1 MIREIFTVLIIDM
14 KLKKFR
20 VNVTFFTISVKKIE
34 IFFYVWY
41 AKINSIERQT
51 VYTGMQIPT
60 LIDNIEGNTLQ
71 KVLKSLLVKSVS
83 LDIATGT
90 FEIGAFLSLGKTWQ
104 HLDGIRLLMGDE
116 TTKRT
121 KGHLI
126 KALQEATDANI
137 ESVKERDDT
146 LHGLAAVRDAIRR
159 GKIVVRVYDKAKFHA
174 KLNLMRAQNSSP
186 VDFATVGSSNFTTPG
201 LTQNIELNSFITDAM
216 HIEGLS
222 EWYDAR
228 WEEASEVKAELLR
241 TIQRHLKEYPPFTVY
256 AKSLHAY
263 FRGREKPADEW
274 EENESVI
281 YRMLSQYQ
289 KDGYHAALQIAD
301 TWNGALICDGVGSG
315 KTYIGLMLLE
325 RYLREDKRVLL
336 ITPKS
341 VAESVWNNQVNRQF
355 RSKYGRLLREHY
367 DIKLHTDL
375 GRQGG
380 ISEDDLEYFREHTD
394 VIIIDE
400 AHHFRNPSSN
410 RGRLLMEL
418 AQNKKLYLLTATPIN
433 NSLDDIY
440 HLINY
445 FGQNQRTH
453 FAKIGVHDFRRHFR
467 NIEKQLENEAIEI
480 AEQVEEDD
488 FLRQDP
494 LLKQVLIQRSRK
506 YIKDSEQKS
515 GTDILFPQRVIEPT
529 VDYSL
534 RKVYG
539 TLYDELRAAFDK
551 NYPFLNLAIYNTVRY
566 HNNPE
571 RQIENR
577 QKQIIGLIRTL
588 VLKRL
593 ESSWRAF
600 EVTVE
605 NLLLKM
611 ANWLKEY
618 APERFKEWEGT
629 NRRWWRVV
637 QEHIQERLQEDDIQ
651 QEQSQ
656 EIVLL
661 REKSQ
666 EDEILSEVLQKQI
679 TSNPFEEENDL
690 ASLETEDVFIPEEHD
705 LDRLFGDVVDDMNF
719 LTLLLSKIY
728 RSFYADELGGEPD
741 TEKDDKLQKFLEL
754 LRSDPYEK
762 RLIFT
767 EFCDTARYL
776 YAQLRQAG
784 FTDIEQID
792 SGRKMNREE
801 IIERFSPCYNGKS
814 PESVVPVQTLITTDI
829 LAEGLN
835 LQDASIIINYD
846 LHWNPV
852 RLMQRIGRL
861 DRRLDSEIEKQ
872 LNRINPT
879 VHVWNFLPPAEL
891 DDILK
896 LRKRV
901 DGKILRISRTLGIEG
916 KFVSPD
922 DDGETLRLFNERYE
936 GTESIEELMNL
947 ERQRISEAHPKLWGQ
962 LPDLP
967 MRLFSGKGID
977 EDPPP
982 FLNRDGEPIL
992 LNRIGSVGLF
1002 CCYEMPNGE
1011 IKWYF
1016 YDADIDEVI
1025 DDIEAV
1031 WPEVRCD
1038 KETSRWT
1045 EEGPGALVDARKQIE
1060 RYISKYL
1067 MHIQAPM
1074 GAKPKLI
1081 AWMEI
1086 S

>member
-1 MIREIFTVLIIDM
+1 
-14 KLKKFR
+14 
-20 VNVTFFTISVKKIE
+20 
-34 IFFYVWY
+34 
-41 AKINSIERQT
+41 
-51 VYTGMQIPT
+51 MQIPT

-71 KVLKSLLVKSVS
+71 KVLENLLVKSVS

-90 FEIGAFLSLGKTWQ
+90 FEIGAFLSLGETWR

-121 KGHLI
+121 KEHLL
-126 KALQEATDANI
+126 KALQETTDTNI
-137 ESVKERDDT
+137 ESEKERDDT
-146 LHGLAAVRDAIRR
+146 LHGLAAVRTAIRE
-159 GKIVVRVYDKAKFHA
+159 GKIAVRVYDKAKFHA

-186 VDFATVGSSNFTTPG
+186 VDFATVGSSNFTRPG
-201 LTQNIELNSFITDAM
+201 LTQNVELNSFITDAI
-216 HIEGLS
+216 HIEKLTD
-222 EWYDAR
+222 WYNAR

-241 TIQRHLKEYPPFTVY
+241 TIERHLREYPPFTVY
-256 AKSLHAY
+256 AKALHAY

-274 EENESVI
+274 EEKESVI
-281 YRMLSQYQ
+281 YQTLSQYQ

-325 RYLREDKRVLL
+325 RYLRENKRVLL

-341 VAESVWNNQVNRQF
+341 VAESVWNSQVNRQL

-375 GRQGG
+375 GRRDG
-380 ISEDDLEYFREHTD
+380 ISNDDLEYFRAHKD

-400 AHHFRNPSSN
+400 AHHFRNPNSN

-445 FGQNQRTH
+445 FAQSNRKH
-453 FAKIGVHDFRRHFR
+453 FASIGMHDFRKHFR
-467 NIEKQLENEAIEI
+467 DIEKQLENEDTEI
-480 AEQVEEDD
+480 VEQVEADD
-488 FLRQDP
+488 FLRHDP
-494 LLKQVLIQRSRK
+494 LLKQVLIQRSRR
-506 YIKDSEQKS
+506 YIKDAEMES
-515 GTDILFPQRVIEPT
+515 GTHILFPERVIEPT

-534 RKVYG
+534 RRVYR
-539 TLYDELRAAFDK
+539 TLYDELQAAFDRHA
-551 NYPFLNLAIYNTVRY
+551 PFLNLAIYNTVKY
-566 HNNPE
+566 HKNPE
-571 RQIENR
+571 KQIEQR
-577 QKQIIGLIRTL
+577 EKQVIGLIRTL

-600 EVTVE
+600 EATIE

-611 ANWLKEY
+611 AEWLKQH
-618 APERFKEWEGT
+618 APERFKMWEGT

-637 QEHIQERLQEDDIQ
+637 QEHILERLQEHGIVSHSTAGNL
-651 QEQSQ
+651 QES
-656 EIVLL
+656 IAA
-661 REKSQ
+661 
-666 EDEILSEVLQKQI
+666 
-679 TSNPFEEENDL
+679 NPAEEEDDL
-690 ASLETEDVFIPEEHD
+690 ASIETQNDFIPDGHD
-705 LDRLFGDVVDDMNF
+705 VDRLFDDVVDDMNF
-719 LTLLLSKIY
+719 LTGLLSRIY
-728 RSFYADELGGEPD
+728 RLFYADELANEPD
-741 TEKDDKLQKFLEL
+741 TQQDDKLQQL
-754 LRSDPYEK
+754 LNLLKEHPNEK
-762 RLIFT
+762 LLIFT

-776 YAQLRQAG
+776 YTQLQQAG
-784 FTDIEQID
+784 FTNIEQID
-792 SGRKMNREE
+792 SRRKVNREE
-801 IIERFSPCYNGKS
+801 IIERFSPCYNGRS
-814 PESVVPVQTLITTDI
+814 PDSVVPVQTLITTDV

-835 LQDASIIINYD
+835 LQDAAIIVNYD

-861 DRRLDSEIEKQ
+861 DRRLDPAIEAH
-872 LNRINPT
+872 LNRTHPT

-916 KFVSPD
+916 KFVSPED
-922 DDGETLRLFNERYE
+922 DNETLRLFNERYD
-936 GTESIEELMNL
+936 GTESVEELMNL
-947 ERQRISEAHPKLWGQ
+947 ERQRISESHPELWRQ

-977 EDPPP
+977 AEPPP
-982 FLNRDGEPIL
+982 FLNRDGESIPL
-992 LNRIGSVGLF
+992 DRVGDTGVF

-1016 YDADIDEVI
+1016 YNADADEVI
-1025 DDIEAV
+1025 DNVEEI
-1031 WPEVRCD
+1031 WPEIRCD
-1038 KETSRWT
+1038 ENTARWT
-1045 EEGPGALVDARKQIE
+1045 ESGPRGLIEARKKIE
-1060 RYISKYL
+1060 RHINKYL
-1067 MHIQAPM
+1067 MRIQAPM

-1081 AWMEI
+1081 AWIEI

>member
-1 MIREIFTVLIIDM
+1 
-14 KLKKFR
+14 
-20 VNVTFFTISVKKIE
+20 
-34 IFFYVWY
+34 
-41 AKINSIERQT
+41 
-51 VYTGMQIPT
+51 MQIPT
-60 LIDNIEGNTLQ
+60 LIDNVGGNTLQ
-71 KVLKSLLVKSVS
+71 KVLETLLVKSIN

-116 TTKRT
+116 TTRRT
-121 KGHLI
+121 KEHLI
-126 KALQEATDANI
+126 AALQKATDDNI
-137 ESVKERDDT
+137 ESEKEKDDT
-146 LHGLAAVRDAIRR
+146 LHGLAAVRDAIRT
-159 GKIVVRVYDKAKFHA
+159 GKITVRVYDKAKFHA
-174 KLNLMRAQNSSP
+174 KLNLMHAQNSSP
-186 VDFATVGSSNFTTPG
+186 VDFATVGSSNFTRPG
-201 LTQNIELNSFITDAM
+201 LTQNVELNSFITDAT
-216 HIEGLS
+216 HIEKLG
-222 EWYDAR
+222 EWYNAR

-241 TIQRHLKEYPPFTVY
+241 VIERHLRKYPPFTVY
-256 AKSLHAY
+256 AKALHAY

-281 YRMLSQYQ
+281 YQTLSQYQ

-325 RYLREDKRVLL
+325 RYLRDNKRVLL

-341 VAESVWNNQVNRQF
+341 IAESVWNSQINRQL

-375 GRQGG
+375 GRRGG
-380 ISEDDLEYFREHTD
+380 ISDDDLEYFREHKD

-433 NSLDDIY
+433 NSLDDIH

-445 FGQNQRTH
+445 FGQNRRNH

-467 NIEKQLENEAIEI
+467 NIERELEGEETEEI
-480 AEQVEEDD
+480 AELVEEDD
-488 FLRQDP
+488 LLRRDP
-494 LLKQVLIQRSRK
+494 VLRHVLIQRSRK
-506 YIKDSEQKS
+506 YIKNAEMAS
-515 GTDILFPQRVIEPT
+515 GTDILFPKRVIEPT

-534 RKVYG
+534 RRVYR
-539 TLYDELRAAFDK
+539 TLYDELQNAFDRH
-551 NYPFLNLAIYNTVRY
+551 NPFLNLAIYNTIRY
-566 HNNPE
+566 HRNPE

-577 QKQIIGLIRTL
+577 QKQIVGLIRTL

-600 EVTVE
+600 EATVE

-611 ANWLKEY
+611 AEWLQRY
-618 APERFKEWEGT
+618 APERFGMWEGT
-629 NRRWWRVV
+629 NTRWWGVV
-637 QEHIQERLQEDDIQ
+637 QKHIRERLQEDGILAQ
-651 QEQSQ
+651 NTLET
-656 EIVLL
+656 LL
-661 REKSQ
+661 NS
-666 EDEILSEVLQKQI
+666 VA
-679 TSNPFEEENDL
+679 SNPSEEEDDL
-690 ASLETEDVFIPEEHD
+690 ASVETDDDFAPEDHD
-705 LDRLFGDVVDDMNF
+705 LDGLFGDVVDDMNF
-719 LTLLLSKIY
+719 LTGLLSRIY
-728 RSFYADELGGEPD
+728 RLFYADQLANEPA
-741 TEKDDKLQKFLEL
+741 TEQDDKLQQL
-754 LRSDPYEK
+754 LKLLKEHPNEK
-762 RLIFT
+762 LLIFT

-776 YAQLRQAG
+776 YTQLERAG
-784 FTDIEQID
+784 FEGVEQID
-792 SGRKMNREE
+792 SRRKVNREE
-801 IIERFSPCYNGKS
+801 VIERFSPHYNGRA
-814 PESVVPVQTLITTDI
+814 PQDITPVQTLITTDV

-861 DRRLDSEIEKQ
+861 DRRLDPEIEAQ
-872 LNRINPT
+872 LNRTDPT

-922 DDGETLRLFNERYE
+922 DPDETLRLFNERYE
-936 GTESIEELMNL
+936 GTENIEELMNL
-947 ERQRISEAHPKLWGQ
+947 ERQRISESHPKLWRQ

-977 EDPPP
+977 DEPPP
-982 FLNRDGEPIL
+982 LLNRDGEPIP
-992 LNRIGSVGLF
+992 LNRLNSVGLF

-1016 YDADIDEVI
+1016 YDAGEDQVLDSVEEI
-1025 DDIEAV
+1025 
-1031 WPEVRCD
+1031 WPEIRCD
-1038 KETSRWT
+1038 EDTMRWT
-1045 EEGPGALVDARKQIE
+1045 EDGPSGLTGVRKKIE
-1060 RYISKYL
+1060 RHIRKYL
-1067 MHIQAPM
+1067 MRIQAPM

>member
-1 MIREIFTVLIIDM
+1 M
-14 KLKKFR
+14 K
-20 VNVTFFTISVKKIE
+20 
-34 IFFYVWY
+34 
-41 AKINSIERQT
+41 
-51 VYTGMQIPT
+51 IPT
-60 LIDNIEGNTLQ
+60 LIDNVDGNTLL
-71 KVLKSLLVKSVS
+71 KVLESLLIKSVS

-90 FEIGAFLSLGKTWQ
+90 FEIGAFLSLGETWR

-116 TTKRT
+116 TTRRT
-121 KGHLI
+121 KDHLI
-126 KALQEATDANI
+126 RALQEVTDDNI

-146 LHGLAAVRDAIRR
+146 LHGLAAVQDAIRN
-159 GKIVVRVYDKAKFHA
+159 GQIAVRVYDKAKFHA
-174 KLNLMRAQNSSP
+174 KLNLMRSQNSSR
-186 VDFATVGSSNFTTPG
+186 VDFATLGSSNFTNPG
-201 LTQNIELNSFITDAM
+201 LTQNVELNAFITDAT
-216 HIEGLS
+216 HIEKLND
-222 EWYDAR
+222 WYDVR
-228 WEEASEVKAELLR
+228 WEEASEVKAELLH
-241 TIQRHLKEYPPFTVY
+241 TIERHLKEYPPFTVY
-256 AKSLHAY
+256 AKALHAY

-281 YRMLSQYQ
+281 YRTLSQYQ
-289 KDGYHAALQIAD
+289 KDGYHAALQIGD

-325 RYLREDKRVLL
+325 RYLRENKRVLL

-341 VAESVWNNQVNRQF
+341 IAESVWNSQVNRQF

-380 ISEDDLEYFREHTD
+380 ISDEDLEYFREHKD

-400 AHHFRNPSSN
+400 AHHFRNPNSN

-418 AQNKKLYLLTATPIN
+418 ARNKKLYLLTATPIN

-445 FGQNQRTH
+445 FAQSQRSH

-467 NIEKQLENEAIEI
+467 SIERQFENENTEI

-494 LLKQVLIQRSRK
+494 LLKQVLIQRSRR
-506 YIKDSEQKS
+506 YIKDAEMAS
-515 GTDILFPQRVIEPT
+515 GTHILFPERVIEPT

-534 RKVYG
+534 RRVYR
-539 TLYDELRAAFDK
+539 TLYDELQAAFDRHD
-551 NYPFLNLAIYNTVRY
+551 PFLNLAIYNTVKY
-566 HNNPE
+566 HRNPE
-571 RQIENR
+571 KRIEQR
-577 QKQIIGLIRTL
+577 EKQVIGLIRTL

-600 EVTVE
+600 EATVE

-611 ANWLKEY
+611 ADWLKKH
-618 APERFKEWEGT
+618 APERFEMWEGT
-629 NRRWWRVV
+629 NRRWWGVV
-637 QEHIQERLQEDDIQ
+637 QEHILKRLQEDGIP
-651 QEQSQ
+651 SQ
-656 EIVLL
+656 HTPEN
-661 REKSQ
+661 
-666 EDEILSEVLQKQI
+666 LQRAMV
-679 TSNPFEEENDL
+679 SNPSEEEDDL
-690 ASLETEDVFIPEEHD
+690 ASVEIDDDFIPEDHD
-705 LDRLFGDVVDDMNF
+705 VDRLFDDVVDDMNF
-719 LTLLLSKIY
+719 LTALLSRIY
-728 RSFYADELGGEPD
+728 RLFYADQLASEPA
-741 TEKDDKLQKFLEL
+741 TEQDDKLQQL
-754 LRSDPYEK
+754 LKLLKEHANEK
-762 RLIFT
+762 VLIFT

-776 YAQLRQAG
+776 YTQLQHAG
-784 FTDIEQID
+784 FRNIEQID
-792 SGRKMNREE
+792 SRRKVNREE

-814 PESVVPVQTLITTDI
+814 LQSVVPVQTLITTDV

-861 DRRLDSEIEKQ
+861 DRRLDPTIEEQ
-872 LNRINPT
+872 LNRTEPT

-922 DDGETLRLFNERYE
+922 DDNETLLLFNERYE
-936 GTESIEELMNL
+936 GRESIEELMNL
-947 ERQRISEAHPKLWGQ
+947 ERQRISESNPKLWRQ
-962 LPDLP
+962 LPNLP
-967 MRLFSGKGID
+967 MRLFSGKAVDD
-977 EDPPP
+977 EPPP

-992 LNRIGSVGLF
+992 LDRIGDTGVF

-1016 YDADIDEVI
+1016 YNADEDEVLDNVEEI
-1025 DDIEAV
+1025 
-1031 WPEVRCD
+1031 WPEIRCD
-1038 KETSRWT
+1038 ENTERWT
-1045 EEGPGALVDARKQIE
+1045 ENGPGGLVNARKQIE
-1060 RYISKYL
+1060 RHIRAYL
-1067 MHIQAPM
+1067 MRIQAPM
-1074 GAKPKLI
+1074 GVKPKLI
-1081 AWMEI
+1081 AWMEV

>member
-1 MIREIFTVLIIDM
+1 
-14 KLKKFR
+14 
-20 VNVTFFTISVKKIE
+20 
-34 IFFYVWY
+34 
-41 AKINSIERQT
+41 
-51 VYTGMQIPT
+51 MQIPK
-60 LIDNIEGNTLQ
+60 LIDNIGGNTLQ
-71 KVLKSLLVKSVS
+71 KVLESLLIKSVS

-121 KGHLI
+121 KDHLI
-126 KALQEATDANI
+126 RTLQEATDTNI
-137 ESVKERDDT
+137 ESEKEQDDT

-174 KLNLMRAQNSSP
+174 KLNLMHAQNSSP
-186 VDFATVGSSNFTTPG
+186 VDFATVGSSNFTRPG
-201 LTQNIELNSFITDAM
+201 LTQNIELNSFITDAT
-216 HIEGLS
+216 HIEKLNT
-222 EWYDAR
+222 WYDAR
-228 WEEASEVKAELLR
+228 WEEASEVKEELLR
-241 TIQRHLKEYPPFTVY
+241 TIERHLREYLPFTVY

-281 YRMLSQYQ
+281 YRTLSQYQ

-301 TWNGALICDGVGSG
+301 KWNGALICDGVGSG

-325 RYLREDKRVLL
+325 RYLRDNKRVLL

-341 VAESVWNNQVNRQF
+341 IAESVWNSQVNRQL
-355 RSKYGRLLREHY
+355 RGKYGRLLREHY

-375 GRQGG
+375 GRRGG
-380 ISEDDLEYFREHTD
+380 ISDDDLEYFLKHKD

-418 AQNKKLYLLTATPIN
+418 ARNKKLYLLTATPIN

-467 NIEKQLENEAIEI
+467 SIERQLEDETTEI
-480 AEQVEEDD
+480 TDQVEEDD
-488 FLRQDP
+488 FLRRDP

-506 YIKDSEQKS
+506 YIKDAEQKS
-515 GTDILFPQRVIEPT
+515 GTDILFPERIIKPT
-529 VDYSL
+529 VNYSL
-534 RKVYG
+534 KKVYG
-539 TLYDELRAAFDK
+539 TLYDELWAAFNRD
-551 NYPFLNLAIYNTVRY
+551 YPFINLAIYNTVRY

-577 QKQIIGLIRTL
+577 QKQIVGLIRTL

-600 EVTVE
+600 EATVE

-611 ANWLKEY
+611 VDWLKTY
-618 APERFKEWEGT
+618 APERFGMWEGT

-637 QEHIQERLQEDDIQ
+637 QEHILERLQEDGIQ
-651 QEQSQ
+651 AQHTQGN
-656 EIVLL
+656 
-661 REKSQ
+661 
-666 EDEILSEVLQKQI
+666 LQRSI
-679 TSNPFEEENDL
+679 AANPSEEEDDL
-690 ASLETEDVFIPEEHD
+690 ASIETENDFVPDDHDVD
-705 LDRLFGDVVDDMNF
+705 KLFDDVVDDMNLLTGF
-719 LTLLLSKIY
+719 LSRIY
-728 RSFYADELGGEPD
+728 RLFYADQLANEPD
-741 TEKDDKLQKFLEL
+741 TAKDDKLQQL
-754 LRSDPYEK
+754 LKLLKEHPNEK
-762 RLIFT
+762 ILIFT

-776 YAQLRQAG
+776 YTQLQQAG
-784 FTDIEQID
+784 FRNIEQID
-792 SGRKMNREE
+792 SRRKVNREE
-801 IIERFSPCYNGKS
+801 IIERFSPCYNSRS
-814 PESVVPVQTLITTDI
+814 PESVEPVQTLITTDV

-835 LQDASIIINYD
+835 LQDASIIVNYD

-861 DRRLDSEIEKQ
+861 DRRLDSKIEAQ
-872 LNRINPT
+872 LNRTNPT

-922 DDGETLRLFNERYE
+922 DDDETLRLFNERYE
-936 GTESIEELMNL
+936 GTENTEELMNL
-947 ERQRISEAHPKLWGQ
+947 ERQRISESHPELWKQ
-962 LPDLP
+962 LPNLP
-967 MRLFSGKGID
+967 MRLFSGKDVGD
-977 EDPPP
+977 EPSP
-982 FLNRDGEPIL
+982 FRNRDGDPIPL
-992 LNRIGSVGLF
+992 DRVGNPGVF

-1016 YDADIDEVI
+1016 YDADIEDVI
-1025 DDIEAV
+1025 DNIEAI

-1038 KETSRWT
+1038 IETSRWT
-1045 EEGPGALVDARKQIE
+1045 EDGPGALVEARKQIE
-1060 RYISKYL
+1060 YHIRGYFRD
-1067 MHIQAPM
+1067 IQAPM

>member
-1 MIREIFTVLIIDM
+1 
-14 KLKKFR
+14 
-20 VNVTFFTISVKKIE
+20 
-34 IFFYVWY
+34 
-41 AKINSIERQT
+41 
-51 VYTGMQIPT
+51 MQIPT

-71 KVLKSLLVKSVS
+71 KVLETLLVKSVS

-121 KGHLI
+121 KDLLI

-146 LHGLAAVRDAIRR
+146 LQGLAAVRDAIRR
-159 GKIVVRVYDKAKFHA
+159 GKIAVRVYDKAKFHA
-174 KLNLMRAQNSSP
+174 KLNVMRAQNSSP

-201 LTQNIELNSFITDAM
+201 LNQNVELNSFITDAT
-216 HIEGLS
+216 HIEKLND
-222 EWYDAR
+222 WYDER
-228 WEEASEVKAELLR
+228 WEEASEVREELLR

-263 FRGREKPADEW
+263 FSGREKPADDW

-281 YRMLSQYQ
+281 YRTLSQYQ

-325 RYLREDKRVLL
+325 RYLRDNKRVLL

-341 VAESVWNNQVNRQF
+341 VAESVW
-355 RSKYGRLLREHY
+355 RSQIDSRLQSEYDLLLQEHCK
-367 DIKLHTDL
+367 IKLHTDF
-375 GRQGG
+375 GRQDG
-380 ISEDDLEYFREHTD
+380 INETQLRYFREYTD

-400 AHHFRNPSSN
+400 AHHFRNPNSN

-418 AQNKKLYLLTATPIN
+418 ARNKKLYLLTATPIN
-433 NSLDDIY
+433 NSVNDIS

-445 FGQNQRTH
+445 FAQGNSGH
-453 FAKIGVHDFRRHFR
+453 FASIGMHDFRKHFR
-467 NIEKQLENEAIEI
+467 DIDKQLEEENVEV

-488 FLRQDP
+488 LLRQDP
-494 LLKQVLIQRSRK
+494 VLKQVLIQRSRR
-506 YIKDSEQKS
+506 YIKDAEMES
-515 GTDILFPQRVIEPT
+515 GTDILFPERVIEPT

-534 RKVYG
+534 RRVYR
-539 TLYDELRAAFDK
+539 TLYDELQAAFDRH
-551 NYPFLNLAIYNTVRY
+551 NPFLNLAIYNTVKY
-566 HNNPE
+566 HKKPE
-571 RQIENR
+571 RRIEQR
-577 QKQIIGLIRTL
+577 EKQVIGLIRTL

-600 EVTVE
+600 EATIE

-611 ANWLKEY
+611 ADWLKKH
-618 APERFKEWEGT
+618 APERFEMWEGT

-637 QEHIQERLQEDDIQ
+637 QEHILERLQEDGIS
-651 QEQSQ
+651 SQ
-656 EIVLL
+656 TT
-661 REKSQ
+661 
-666 EDEILSEVLQKQI
+666 SENLQRFVA
-679 TSNPFEEENDL
+679 SNPAEEEDDL
-690 ASLETEDVFIPEEHD
+690 ASIETEGDFIPDDHD
-705 LDRLFGDVVDDMNF
+705 VDRLFDDVVDDMNF
-719 LTLLLSKIY
+719 LTGLLSRIY
-728 RSFYADELGGEPD
+728 RLFYADQLANEPD
-741 TEKDDKLQKFLEL
+741 TQQDDKLQQL
-754 LRSDPYEK
+754 LNLLKKHPNEK
-762 RLIFT
+762 LLIFT

-776 YAQLRQAG
+776 HTQLQQAG
-784 FTDIEQID
+784 FRHIEQID
-792 SGRKMNREE
+792 SRKKVNREE
-801 IIERFSPCYNGKS
+801 IIERFSPCYNQKDLYEIDT
-814 PESVVPVQTLITTDI
+814 PIQTLITTDV

-835 LQDASIIINYD
+835 LQDASIIVNYD

-861 DRRLDSEIEKQ
+861 DRRLDPEIEKQ
-872 LNRINPT
+872 LNRTNPT
-879 VHVWNFLPPAEL
+879 VHVWNFLPPTEL
-891 DDILK
+891 DDILR
-896 LRKRV
+896 LRRRV

-916 KFVSPD
+916 QFVSPD
-922 DDGETLRLFNERYE
+922 DDNETLRLFNERYD
-936 GTESIEELMNL
+936 GTENVEELMNL
-947 ERQRISEAHPKLWGQ
+947 ERQRISESYPELWRQ

-967 MRLFSGKGID
+967 MRLFSGKDVGH
-977 EDPPP
+977 EPPP

-992 LNRIGSVGLF
+992 LDRVGNPGVF

-1025 DDIEAV
+1025 DDIEAI

-1045 EEGPGALVDARKQIE
+1045 EDGPGALVDARKQIE
-1060 RYISKYL
+1060 RYIHKYL
-1067 MHIQAPM
+1067 MRIQAPI

-1081 AWMEI
+1081 AWMEA

>member
-1 MIREIFTVLIIDM
+1 M
-14 KLKKFR
+14 K
-20 VNVTFFTISVKKIE
+20 
-34 IFFYVWY
+34 
-41 AKINSIERQT
+41 
-51 VYTGMQIPT
+51 IPT
-60 LIDNIEGNTLQ
+60 LIDNVDGNTL
-71 KVLKSLLVKSVS
+71 LKTLESLLVESIS

-90 FEIGAFLSLGKTWQ
+90 FEIGAFLSLGETWQ

-116 TTKRT
+116 TTRRT
-121 KGHLI
+121 KEHLI
-126 KALQEATDANI
+126 AALQEVTDNNI
-137 ESVKERDDT
+137 ESVKEQDDT
-146 LHGLAAVRDAIRR
+146 LQGLAAVRNAIRN
-159 GKIVVRVYDKAKFHA
+159 GQIAVRVYDKAKFHA
-174 KLNLMRAQNSSP
+174 KLNLMHAQNSSL
-186 VDFATVGSSNFTTPG
+186 VDFATVGSSNFTRPG
-201 LTQNIELNSFITDAM
+201 LTQNVELNSFITDPT
-216 HIEGLS
+216 HIEKLND
-222 EWYDAR
+222 WYDAR
-228 WEEASEVKAELLR
+228 WKEASEVKAELLR
-241 TIQRHLKEYPPFTVY
+241 TIERHLREYPPFTVY
-256 AKSLHAY
+256 AKALHDY

-325 RYLREDKRVLL
+325 RYLRENKRVLL

-341 VAESVWNNQVNRQF
+341 VAESVWNSQVSRQF
-355 RSKYGRLLREHY
+355 QSKYGRLLREHY

-380 ISEDDLEYFREHTD
+380 ISEDDLVYFRDYKD

-400 AHHFRNPSSN
+400 AHHFRNPGSN

-418 AQNKKLYLLTATPIN
+418 ARNKKLYLLTATPIN

-445 FGQNQRTH
+445 FGQNRRTH
-453 FAKIGVHDFRRHFR
+453 FAKIGVHDFRGHFR
-467 NIEKQLENEAIEI
+467 NLEKQLESEDTEI

-506 YIKDSEQKS
+506 YIKDAEQAS
-515 GTDILFPQRVIEPT
+515 GTHILFPERVIEPT
-529 VDYSL
+529 VNYSL

-539 TLYDELRAAFDK
+539 TLYDELRTAFDR

-577 QKQIIGLIRTL
+577 QKQLIGLIRTL

-600 EVTVE
+600 EATVE

-611 ANWLKEY
+611 ANWLKRY
-618 APERFKEWEGT
+618 APERFNMWEGT

-637 QEHIQERLQEDDIQ
+637 QEHIRERLQDDDPLEEDDNLDSI
-651 QEQSQ
+651 EV
-656 EIVLL
+656 EGGA
-661 REKSQ
+661 
-666 EDEILSEVLQKQI
+666 EDDFVPS
-679 TSNPFEEENDL
+679 D
-690 ASLETEDVFIPEEHD
+690 HD
-705 LDRLFGDVVDDMNF
+705 LDRLFDDVVDDMNF
-719 LTLLLSKIY
+719 LTGLLSRIY
-728 RSFYADELGGEPD
+728 RSFYADELANEPD
-741 TEKDDKLQKFLEL
+741 TEKDDKLQQL
-754 LRSDPYEK
+754 LQLLKKHPNEK
-762 RLIFT
+762 LLIFT

-776 YAQLRQAG
+776 YTQLRHAG
-784 FTDIEQID
+784 FRDIEQID
-792 SGRKMNREE
+792 SGRKINREE
-801 IIERFSPCYNGKS
+801 VIERFAPCYNGRS
-814 PESVVPVQTLITTDI
+814 PQSIVPVQTLITTDV

-861 DRRLDSEIEKQ
+861 DRRLDPEIEAQ
-872 LNRINPT
+872 LGRVDPT
-879 VHVWNFLPPAEL
+879 VHVWNFLPPSEL

-922 DDGETLRLFNERYE
+922 DDNETLRLFNERYE
-936 GTESIEELMNL
+936 GTESVEELMNL
-947 ERQRISEAHPKLWGQ
+947 ERQRISESYPKLWRQ
-962 LPDLP
+962 LPNLP
-967 MRLFSGKGID
+967 MRLFSGKDVND
-977 EDPPP
+977 EPPP
-982 FLNRDGEPIL
+982 FLNRDGEPIPL
-992 LNRIGSVGLF
+992 DRIGDTGVF

-1016 YDADIDEVI
+1016 YDIDNEGVLDNVEGI
-1025 DDIEAV
+1025 
-1031 WPEVRCD
+1031 WPEIRCA
-1038 KETSRWT
+1038 KNTARWT
-1045 EEGPGALVDARKQIE
+1045 ESGPGGLVEARKHIE
-1060 RYISKYL
+1060 RYIRAYL
-1067 MHIQAPM
+1067 MRIQAPM
-1074 GAKPKLI
+1074 GEKPKLI

>member
-1 MIREIFTVLIIDM
+1 
-14 KLKKFR
+14 
-20 VNVTFFTISVKKIE
+20 
-34 IFFYVWY
+34 
-41 AKINSIERQT
+41 
-51 VYTGMQIPT
+51 MQIPT

-71 KVLKSLLVKSVS
+71 KVLESLLVKSIN

-116 TTKRT
+116 TTRRT
-121 KGHLI
+121 KDHLI
-126 KALQEATDANI
+126 KALQETTDTNI
-137 ESVKERDDT
+137 ESEKEKDDT

-159 GKIVVRVYDKAKFHA
+159 GQIMVRVYDQAKFHA
-174 KLNLMRAQNSSP
+174 KLNLMHAQNSSP
-186 VDFATVGSSNFTTPG
+186 VDFATVGSSNFTHPG
-201 LTQNIELNSFITDAM
+201 LTQNVELNSFITDAT
-216 HIEGLS
+216 HIEKLS
-222 EWYDAR
+222 DWYNER
-228 WEEASEVKAELLR
+228 WEEGSEVKEELLR
-241 TIQRHLKEYPPFTVY
+241 TIERHLKEYPPFTVY
-256 AKSLHAY
+256 AKALHTY

-274 EENESVI
+274 EEKESVI
-281 YRMLSQYQ
+281 YQILSQYQ

-325 RYLREDKRVLL
+325 RYLRDNKRVLL

-341 VAESVWNNQVNRQF
+341 VAESVWNSQVTRQL

-375 GRQGG
+375 GRRGG
-380 ISEDDLEYFREHTD
+380 ITDDDLEYFREHKD

-400 AHHFRNPSSN
+400 AHHFRNPNSN

-445 FGQNQRTH
+445 FGQDQRSH
-453 FAKIGVHDFRRHFR
+453 FAKIGVYDFRRHFR
-467 NIEKQLENEAIEI
+467 NIEKQFENENTEV

-506 YIKDSEQKS
+506 YIKDAEMAS
-515 GTDILFPQRVIEPT
+515 GTRILFPERVVEPT
-529 VDYSL
+529 VEYSL
-534 RKVYG
+534 RRVYR
-539 TLYDELRAAFDK
+539 TLYDELQRAFDRH
-551 NYPFLNLAIYNTVRY
+551 NPFLNLAIYNTVKY
-566 HNNPE
+566 HKNPE
-571 RQIENR
+571 ERIQQR
-577 QKQIIGLIRTL
+577 QKQIVGLIRTL

-600 EVTVE
+600 EATVE

-611 ANWLKEY
+611 AEWLKKH
-618 APERFKEWEGT
+618 APERFGMWEGT

-637 QEHIQERLQEDDIQ
+637 QEHILDRLQEDG
-651 QEQSQ
+651 
-656 EIVLL
+656 
-661 REKSQ
+661 
-666 EDEILSEVLQKQI
+666 ILSQSTPENLQQSVD
-679 TSNPFEEENDL
+679 SNFAEEEDDL
-690 ASLETEDVFIPEEHD
+690 ASVETEDVFVPEDHD
-705 LDRLFGDVVDDMNF
+705 VDRLFDDVVDDMNF
-719 LTLLLSKIY
+719 LTALLSRIY
-728 RSFYADELGGEPD
+728 RLFYADQLASEPA
-741 TEKDDKLQKFLEL
+741 TEQDDKLQQL
-754 LRSDPYEK
+754 LKLVKKYPNEK
-762 RLIFT
+762 LLIFT

-776 YAQLRQAG
+776 YTQLQQAG
-784 FTDIEQID
+784 FRNIEQID
-792 SGRKMNREE
+792 SRRKVNREE
-801 IIERFSPCYNGKS
+801 IIERFSPCYNGRS
-814 PESVVPVQTLITTDI
+814 PETVVPVQTLITTDV

-835 LQDASIIINYD
+835 LQDASIIVNYD

-861 DRRLDSEIEKQ
+861 DRRLDPAIEGQ
-872 LNRINPT
+872 LNRTNPT

-922 DDGETLRLFNERYE
+922 DDDETLRLFNERYE
-936 GTESIEELMNL
+936 GRESIEELMNL
-947 ERQRISEAHPKLWGQ
+947 ERQRISESNPELWRQ

-967 MRLFSGKGID
+967 MRLFSGKD
-977 EDPPP
+977 VTEEPPL
-982 FLNRDGEPIL
+982 FLNRDGESIPL
-992 LNRIGSVGLF
+992 DRIGNLGVF

-1016 YDADIDEVI
+1016 YDADVDEVVDNVEGI
-1025 DDIEAV
+1025 
-1031 WPEVRCD
+1031 WPEIRCD
-1038 KETSRWT
+1038 ENTTRWT
-1045 EEGPGALVDARKQIE
+1045 ESGPDGLVDMRKAIE
-1060 RYISKYL
+1060 RHIRKYL
-1067 MHIQAPM
+1067 MRIQAPM

>member
-1 MIREIFTVLIIDM
+1 
-14 KLKKFR
+14 
-20 VNVTFFTISVKKIE
+20 
-34 IFFYVWY
+34 
-41 AKINSIERQT
+41 
-51 VYTGMQIPT
+51 MQIPT
-60 LIDNIEGNTLQ
+60 LIDNVDGNTLL
-71 KVLKSLLVKSVS
+71 KVLESLLVKSLS

-116 TTKRT
+116 TTRRT
-121 KGHLI
+121 KEHLI
-126 KALQEATDANI
+126 EALQEVTDENI
-137 ESVKERDDT
+137 EAVKEKDDT

-159 GKIVVRVYDKAKFHA
+159 GQITVRIYDKAKFHA
-174 KLNLMRAQNSSP
+174 KLNLMHAQNSSP
-186 VDFATVGSSNFTTPG
+186 VDFATIGSSNFTNPG
-201 LTQNIELNSFITDAM
+201 LTQNVELNSFITDAT
-216 HIEGLS
+216 HIEKLG
-222 EWYDAR
+222 EWYDSR
-228 WEEASEVKAELLR
+228 WKEASEVKTELLR
-241 TIQRHLKEYPPFTVY
+241 VIERHLKLYPPFTVY
-256 AKSLHAY
+256 AKALHDY

-281 YRMLSQYQ
+281 YRTLSHYQ

-301 TWNGALICDGVGSG
+301 TWEGALICDGVGSG

-325 RYLREDKRVLL
+325 RYLRENKRVLL

-341 VAESVWNNQVNRQF
+341 IAESVWNSQVNRQL

-380 ISEDDLEYFREHTD
+380 ISDDDLEYFREHKD

-400 AHHFRNPSSN
+400 AHHFRNPGSN

-418 AQNKKLYLLTATPIN
+418 AENKKLYLLTATPIN

-445 FGQNQRTH
+445 FAQNN
-453 FAKIGVHDFRRHFR
+453 RRHFAEIGMR
-467 NIEKQLENEAIEI
+467 DFRKHFRDIEKRLENGNETVDIV
-480 AEQVEEDD
+480 EQIEEDD

-494 LLKQVLIQRSRK
+494 VLRQILIQRSRK
-506 YIKDSEQKS
+506 YIKDAEMAS
-515 GTDILFPQRVIEPT
+515 GTHILFPERIIEPT

-534 RKVYG
+534 RRVYR
-539 TLYDELRAAFDK
+539 TLYDELQNAFDRHD
-551 NYPFLNLAIYNTVRY
+551 PFLNLAIYNTVRY
-566 HNNPE
+566 HKKPE

-577 QKQIIGLIRTL
+577 EKQIVGLIRTL

-600 EVTVE
+600 EATIE

-611 ANWLKEY
+611 AEWLERY
-618 APERFKEWEGT
+618 APERFRMWEGT
-629 NRRWWRVV
+629 NTRWWGVV
-637 QEHIQERLQEDDIQ
+637 QKHIRERLQEDGILTQ
-651 QEQSQ
+651 NTLET
-656 EIVLL
+656 LL
-661 REKSQ
+661 NS
-666 EDEILSEVLQKQI
+666 VA
-679 TSNPFEEENDL
+679 SNPSEEEDDL
-690 ASLETEDVFIPEEHD
+690 ASVETDDDFIPEDHD
-705 LDRLFGDVVDDMNF
+705 LDRLFSDVVDDMNF
-719 LTLLLSKIY
+719 LTGLLSRIY
-728 RSFYADELGGEPD
+728 RLFYADELANEPD
-741 TEKDDKLQKFLEL
+741 TRQDDKLQQL
-754 LRSDPYEK
+754 LKLLQEHPDEK
-762 RLIFT
+762 LLIFT

-776 YAQLRQAG
+776 YTQLQHAG
-784 FTDIEQID
+784 FSDLEQID
-792 SGRKMNREE
+792 SRRKVNREE
-801 IIERFSPCYNGKS
+801 VIERFSPYYNGKI
-814 PESVVPVQTLITTDI
+814 PHEIDTPVQTLITTDV

-835 LQDASIIINYD
+835 LQDASIIVNYD

-861 DRRLDSEIEKQ
+861 DRRLDPEIEAQ
-872 LNRINPT
+872 LNRTNPT

-891 DDILK
+891 DDILR
-896 LRKRV
+896 LRRRV

-922 DDGETLRLFNERYE
+922 DPDETIRLFNERYE

-947 ERQRISEAHPKLWGQ
+947 ERQRISESHPKLWRQ

-977 EDPPP
+977 DEPPP
-982 FLNRDGEPIL
+982 FLNRDDESIP
-992 LNRIGSVGLF
+992 LNRVGSVGLF

-1016 YDADIDEVI
+1016 YDAEIDEVLDNVEEI
-1025 DDIEAV
+1025 
-1031 WPEVRCD
+1031 WPEVRCGED
-1038 KETSRWT
+1038 TMRWT
-1045 EEGPGALVDARKQIE
+1045 EEGPAGLTDARKRIE
-1060 RYISKYL
+1060 HHIRTYL
-1067 MHIQAPM
+1067 RDIQAPM
-1074 GAKPKLI
+1074 GTKPRLL

>member
-1 MIREIFTVLIIDM
+1 
-14 KLKKFR
+14 
-20 VNVTFFTISVKKIE
+20 
-34 IFFYVWY
+34 
-41 AKINSIERQT
+41 
-51 VYTGMQIPT
+51 MQIPT
-60 LIDNIEGNTLQ
+60 LIDNVEGNTLQ
-71 KVLKSLLVKSVS
+71 KVLESLLMKSVS

-90 FEIGAFLSLGKTWQ
+90 FEIGAFLSLGETWQ

-121 KGHLI
+121 KDHLI
-126 KALQEATDANI
+126 RALQEATDTNI
-137 ESVKERDDT
+137 ESEKEQDDT
-146 LHGLAAVRDAIRR
+146 LHGLAAVRDAIRA
-159 GKIVVRVYDKAKFHA
+159 GQITVRIYDKAKFHA
-174 KLNLMRAQNSSP
+174 KLNLMHAQNSSP
-186 VDFATVGSSNFTTPG
+186 VDFATVGSSNFTRPG
-201 LTQNIELNSFITDAM
+201 LTQNVELNSFITDAT
-216 HIEGLS
+216 HIEKLS
-222 EWYDAR
+222 DWYDAR
-228 WEEASEVKAELLR
+228 WEEASEVKEELLR
-241 TIQRHLKEYPPFTVY
+241 TIQRHLREYPPFTVY

-281 YRMLSQYQ
+281 YRTLSQYQ

-325 RYLREDKRVLL
+325 RYLRENKRVLL

-341 VAESVWNNQVNRQF
+341 IAESVWNSQVNRQL
-355 RSKYGRLLREHY
+355 RAKYGRLLREHY

-375 GRQGG
+375 GRSGG
-380 ISEDDLEYFREHTD
+380 ISDDDLEYFREHKD
-394 VIIIDE
+394 VILIDE
-400 AHHFRNPSSN
+400 AHHFRNPGSN

-418 AQNKKLYLLTATPIN
+418 ARNKKLYLLTATPIN

-445 FGQNQRTH
+445 FAQSNRRH
-453 FAKIGVHDFRRHFR
+453 FASIGMHDFRKYFR
-467 NIEKQLENEAIEI
+467 DMERQLEDETTEI
-480 AEQVEEDD
+480 ADQVEEDD

-506 YIKDSEQKS
+506 YIKDAEQKS
-515 GTDILFPQRVIEPT
+515 GTDILFPKRVIEPT

-534 RKVYG
+534 RRVYR
-539 TLYDELRAAFDK
+539 TLYDELQAAFDRH
-551 NYPFLNLAIYNTVRY
+551 NPFLNLAIYNTVKY
-566 HNNPE
+566 HKKPE
-571 RQIENR
+571 RRIEQR
-577 QKQIIGLIRTL
+577 EKQVIGLIRTL

-600 EVTVE
+600 EATIE

-611 ANWLKEY
+611 ADWLKKH
-618 APERFKEWEGT
+618 ASERFEMWEGT

-637 QEHIQERLQEDDIQ
+637 QEHILERLQEDGVS
-651 QEQSQ
+651 SQ
-656 EIVLL
+656 HASENLQRAIV
-661 REKSQ
+661 
-666 EDEILSEVLQKQI
+666 
-679 TSNPFEEENDL
+679 SNPSEEEDDL
-690 ASLETEDVFIPEEHD
+690 ASIEPEDVFVPEDHD
-705 LDRLFGDVVDDMNF
+705 VDRLFDDVVDDMNF
-719 LTLLLSKIY
+719 LTALLSRIY
-728 RSFYADELGGEPD
+728 RLFYADQLASEPA
-741 TEKDDKLQKFLEL
+741 TEQDDKLQQL
-754 LRSDPYEK
+754 LNLLKKHPNEK
-762 RLIFT
+762 LLIFT

-776 YAQLRQAG
+776 YTQLQQTG
-784 FTDIEQID
+784 FKDIEQID
-792 SGRKMNREE
+792 SRRKVNREE

-814 PESVVPVQTLITTDI
+814 PESVVPVQTLITTDV

-835 LQDASIIINYD
+835 LQDASIIVNYD

-861 DRRLDSEIEKQ
+861 DRRLDAEIEGQ
-872 LNRINPT
+872 LNRTNPT

-922 DDGETLRLFNERYE
+922 DDDETLRLFNERYE
-936 GTESIEELMNL
+936 GRESIEELMNL
-947 ERQRISEAHPKLWGQ
+947 ERQRISESNPELWRQ

-967 MRLFSGKGID
+967 MRLFSGKDVDD
-977 EDPPP
+977 EPRP
-982 FLNRDGEPIL
+982 FLNRDSEPIPL
-992 LNRIGSVGLF
+992 ERVGDTGVF
-1002 CCYEMPNGE
+1002 CCYEMPNDE

-1016 YDADIDEVI
+1016 YDADVDEVI
-1025 DDIEAV
+1025 DNVEDI
-1031 WPEVRCD
+1031 WPEIRCN
-1038 KETSRWT
+1038 ENTTRWT
-1045 EEGPGALVDARKQIE
+1045 ESGPGGLVEARKKIE
-1060 RYISKYL
+1060 RHIRKYL
-1067 MHIQAPM
+1067 MQIQAPM

>member
-1 MIREIFTVLIIDM
+1 
-14 KLKKFR
+14 
-20 VNVTFFTISVKKIE
+20 
-34 IFFYVWY
+34 
-41 AKINSIERQT
+41 
-51 VYTGMQIPT
+51 MQIPT

-71 KVLKSLLVKSVS
+71 KVLESLLVKSVS

-121 KGHLI
+121 KDQLI
-126 KALQEATDANI
+126 KALQDRTDANI
-137 ESVKERDDT
+137 ESVKEQDDT

-201 LTQNIELNSFITDAM
+201 LTQNVELNSFITDAT
-216 HIEGLS
+216 HIEKLS
-222 EWYDAR
+222 TWYDAR
-228 WEEASEVKAELLR
+228 WEEASEVKEELLR

-274 EENESVI
+274 EKNESVI
-281 YRMLSQYQ
+281 YRTLSQYQ

-325 RYLREDKRVLL
+325 RYLRDNKRVLL

-341 VAESVWNNQVNRQF
+341 IAESVWNSQVDRQL
-355 RSKYGRLLREHY
+355 RAKYGRLLREHY
-367 DIKLHTDL
+367 DIRLHTDL

-380 ISEDDLEYFREHTD
+380 ISDDDLEYFLKHKD

-400 AHHFRNPSSN
+400 AHHFRNPGSN

-418 AQNKKLYLLTATPIN
+418 ARNKKLYLLTATPIN

-445 FGQNQRTH
+445 FAQSNRRH
-453 FAKIGVHDFRRHFR
+453 FASIGRHDFRKYFR
-467 NIEKQLENEAIEI
+467 DMERELEDETTEI
-480 AEQVEEDD
+480 ADQVEEDD

-506 YIKDSEQKS
+506 YIQDAEMES
-515 GTDILFPQRVIEPT
+515 GTHILFPKRVINPT
-529 VDYSL
+529 VEYSL
-534 RKVYG
+534 RRVYR
-539 TLYDELRAAFDK
+539 TLYDELQAAFDRHD
-551 NYPFLNLAIYNTVRY
+551 PFLNLAIYNTVKY
-566 HNNPE
+566 HKKPE
-571 RQIENR
+571 RRIEQR
-577 QKQIIGLIRTL
+577 EKQVIGLIRTL

-600 EVTVE
+600 EATIE

-611 ANWLKEY
+611 ADWLKKH
-618 APERFKEWEGT
+618 APERFEMWEGT

-637 QEHIQERLQEDDIQ
+637 QEHILERLQEDG
-651 QEQSQ
+651 
-656 EIVLL
+656 
-661 REKSQ
+661 
-666 EDEILSEVLQKQI
+666 ILSQHAPENLQRAI
-679 TSNPFEEENDL
+679 ASSPAEEEDDP
-690 ASLETEDVFIPEEHD
+690 ASIETEDDFIPEDHHID
-705 LDRLFGDVVDDMNF
+705 KLFDDVVDDMNF
-719 LTLLLSKIY
+719 LTALLSRIY
-728 RSFYADELGGEPD
+728 RLFYADELANEPA
-741 TEKDDKLQKFLEL
+741 TEQDDKLQQL
-754 LRSDPYEK
+754 LKLLKKHPNEK
-762 RLIFT
+762 ILIFT

-776 YAQLRQAG
+776 YTQLQQAG
-784 FTDIEQID
+784 FRHIEQID
-792 SGRKMNREE
+792 SRRKVNREE
-801 IIERFSPCYNGKS
+801 IIARFSPYYNGKNLY
-814 PESVVPVQTLITTDI
+814 EIDTPVQTLITTDV

-835 LQDASIIINYD
+835 LQDASIIVNYD

-861 DRRLDSEIEKQ
+861 DRRLDPEIEKQ
-872 LNRINPT
+872 LNRTDPT
-879 VHVWNFLPPAEL
+879 VHVWNFLPPEEL

-922 DDGETLRLFNERYE
+922 DDDETLRLFNERYE
-936 GTESIEELMNL
+936 GTENVEELMNL
-947 ERQRISEAHPKLWGQ
+947 ERQRISELYPELWRQ

-967 MRLFSGKGID
+967 MRLFSGKDVGD
-977 EDPPP
+977 EPPP
-982 FLNRDGEPIL
+982 FLNRDGEPIPL
-992 LNRIGSVGLF
+992 DWVGNPGVF

-1045 EEGPGALVDARKQIE
+1045 EEGPGALVDARKNIE
-1060 RYISKYL
+1060 RHIRGYL
-1067 MHIQAPM
+1067 RDIQAPM

>member
-1 MIREIFTVLIIDM
+1 
-14 KLKKFR
+14 
-20 VNVTFFTISVKKIE
+20 
-34 IFFYVWY
+34 
-41 AKINSIERQT
+41 
-51 VYTGMQIPT
+51 MQIPT
-60 LIDNIEGNTLQ
+60 LIDNVNGNTLL
-71 KVLKSLLVKSVS
+71 KVLESLLVKSVK

-116 TTKRT
+116 TTRRT
-121 KGHLI
+121 KEHLI
-126 KALQEATDANI
+126 KALQDATDDNI
-137 ESVKERDDT
+137 ESVKEKDDT

-159 GKIVVRVYDKAKFHA
+159 GRIVVRVYDKAKFHA
-174 KLNLMRAQNSSP
+174 KLNLMHAQNSSP
-186 VDFATVGSSNFTTPG
+186 VDFATVGSSNFTNPG
-201 LTQNIELNSFITDAM
+201 LTQNVELNSFITDAT
-216 HIEGLS
+216 HIEKLG

-241 TIQRHLKEYPPFTVY
+241 TIERHLRQYPPFTVY
-256 AKSLHAY
+256 AKALHAY

-281 YRMLSQYQ
+281 YQTLSQYQ

-325 RYLREDKRVLL
+325 RYLRENKRVLL

-341 VAESVWNNQVNRQF
+341 IAESVWNSQVRRQL

-380 ISEDDLEYFREHTD
+380 ISDDDLQYFREHKD

-400 AHHFRNPSSN
+400 AHHFRNPGSN

-418 AQNKKLYLLTATPIN
+418 ARDKKLYLLTATPIN
-433 NSLDDIY
+433 NSLDDIH

-445 FGQNQRTH
+445 FGQNRRNH

-467 NIEKQLENEAIEI
+467 NIERELEGEETEEI
-480 AEQVEEDD
+480 AELVEEDD
-488 FLRQDP
+488 LLRRDP
-494 LLKQVLIQRSRK
+494 ILRHVLIQRSRK
-506 YIKDSEQKS
+506 YIKDAEMAS
-515 GTDILFPQRVIEPT
+515 GTHILFPKRVIEPT

-534 RKVYG
+534 RRVYR
-539 TLYDELRAAFDK
+539 TLYDELQNAFDRH
-551 NYPFLNLAIYNTVRY
+551 NPFLNLAIYNTVKY
-566 HNNPE
+566 HKNPE
-571 RQIENR
+571 KRIEQR
-577 QKQIIGLIRTL
+577 EKQVIGLIRTL

-600 EVTVE
+600 EATIE
-605 NLLLKM
+605 NLLLNM
-611 ANWLKEY
+611 AVWLKKH
-618 APERFKEWEGT
+618 APERFEMWEGT

-637 QEHIQERLQEDDIQ
+637 QEHILKRL
-651 QEQSQ
+651 
-656 EIVLL
+656 
-661 REKSQ
+661 R
-666 EDEILSEVLQKQI
+666 EDEILSQQTMENLQRSVA
-679 TSNPFEEENDL
+679 SNPSEEENDL
-690 ASLETEDVFIPEEHD
+690 ASVETEDDFIPDDHD
-705 LDRLFGDVVDDMNF
+705 VDRLFDDVIDDMNF
-719 LTLLLSKIY
+719 LTGLLSRIY
-728 RSFYADELGGEPD
+728 RLFYADELGNEPD
-741 TEKDDKLQKFLEL
+741 TRQDDKLQQL
-754 LRSDPYEK
+754 LKLLKEYPNEK
-762 RLIFT
+762 LLIFT

-776 YAQLRQAG
+776 HTQLERAG
-784 FTDIEQID
+784 FERIEQID
-792 SGRKMNREE
+792 SRRKVNREE

-814 PESVVPVQTLITTDI
+814 PYEVEMPVQTLITTDV

-835 LQDASIIINYD
+835 LQDASIIVNYD

-861 DRRLDSEIEKQ
+861 DRRLDSDIEAQ
-872 LNRINPT
+872 LNRTDPT

-916 KFVSPD
+916 KFVSPGD
-922 DDGETLRLFNERYE
+922 PDETLRLFNERYE
-936 GTESIEELMNL
+936 GTENVEELMNL
-947 ERQRISEAHPKLWGQ
+947 ERQRISESHPKLWRQ
-962 LPDLP
+962 LPNLP
-967 MRLFSGKGID
+967 LRLFSGKGIED
-977 EDPPP
+977 EPPS
-982 FLNRDGEPIL
+982 FLNREGESIP
-992 LNRIGSVGLF
+992 LNRHGSEGLF
-1002 CCYEMPNGE
+1002 CCYEMPNRE

-1016 YDADIDEVI
+1016 YDAQIDEVLDNVEEI
-1025 DDIEAV
+1025 
-1031 WPEVRCD
+1031 WPEIRCGKD
-1038 KETSRWT
+1038 TRRWT
-1045 EEGPGALVDARKQIE
+1045 EEGPAGLTDARKKIE
-1060 RYISKYL
+1060 HHIRTYL
-1067 MHIQAPM
+1067 RDIQAPM
-1074 GAKPKLI
+1074 GEKAKLI

>member
-1 MIREIFTVLIIDM
+1 
-14 KLKKFR
+14 
-20 VNVTFFTISVKKIE
+20 
-34 IFFYVWY
+34 
-41 AKINSIERQT
+41 
-51 VYTGMQIPT
+51 MQIPT
-60 LIDNIEGNTLQ
+60 LIDNVDGNTLL
-71 KVLKSLLVKSVS
+71 KVLESLLVKSVN

-116 TTKRT
+116 TTRRT
-121 KGHLI
+121 KEHLI
-126 KALQEATDANI
+126 EALQEATDDNI
-137 ESVKERDDT
+137 ESVKETDDT

-159 GKIVVRVYDKAKFHA
+159 GQITVRVYDKAKFHA
-174 KLNLMRAQNSSP
+174 KLNLMHAQNSSP
-186 VDFATVGSSNFTTPG
+186 VDFATVGSSNFTNPG
-201 LTQNIELNSFITDAM
+201 LTQNVELNSFITDAT
-216 HIEGLS
+216 HIEKLG

-241 TIQRHLKEYPPFTVY
+241 VIERHLKKYPPFTVY
-256 AKSLHAY
+256 AKALHAY

-281 YRMLSQYQ
+281 YRRLSQYQ

-325 RYLREDKRVLL
+325 RYLRENKRVLL

-341 VAESVWNNQVNRQF
+341 IAESVWNSQVSRHF

-380 ISEDDLEYFREHTD
+380 ISDDDLKYFREHKD

-400 AHHFRNPSSN
+400 AHHFRNPGSN
-410 RGRLLMEL
+410 RGRFLMEL
-418 AQNKKLYLLTATPIN
+418 ARDKKLYLLTATPIN
-433 NSLDDIY
+433 NSLDDIH

-445 FGQNQRTH
+445 FGQNRRNH

-467 NIEKQLENEAIEI
+467 NIERDLEAEETEEI
-480 AEQVEEDD
+480 AELVEEDD
-488 FLRQDP
+488 LLRRDP
-494 LLKQVLIQRSRK
+494 VLRQVLIQRSRK
-506 YIKDSEQKS
+506 YIKDAEMAS
-515 GTDILFPQRVIEPT
+515 GTHILFPKRVIEPT

-534 RKVYG
+534 RRVYG
-539 TLYDELRAAFDK
+539 TLYDELQAAFDR

-577 QKQIIGLIRTL
+577 QKQIVGLIRTL

-600 EVTVE
+600 EATIE
-605 NLLLKM
+605 NLLLNM
-611 ANWLKEY
+611 AEWLEKY
-618 APERFKEWEGT
+618 APERFAIWEST
-629 NRRWWRVV
+629 NTRWWGVV
-637 QEHIQERLQEDDIQ
+637 QNHIRERLQEDGILTQ
-651 QEQSQ
+651 NTLETLLQS
-656 EIVLL
+656 V
-661 REKSQ
+661 
-666 EDEILSEVLQKQI
+666 V
-679 TSNPFEEENDL
+679 SNPLEEENDL
-690 ASLETEDVFIPEEHD
+690 ASVETDDDFIPEDHD
-705 LDRLFGDVVDDMNF
+705 VDRLFDDVVGDMNF
-719 LTLLLSKIY
+719 LTVLLSKIY
-728 RSFYADELGGEPD
+728 RAFYADELANEPD
-741 TEKDDKLQKFLEL
+741 TKRDDKLQQL
-754 LRSDPYEK
+754 LKLLKRHPNEK
-762 RLIFT
+762 LLIFT

-776 YAQLRQAG
+776 YTQLQRAG
-784 FTDIEQID
+784 FNHLEQID
-792 SGRKMNREE
+792 SRRKVNREE
-801 IIERFSPCYNGKS
+801 VIERFSPYYNGKS
-814 PESVVPVQTLITTDI
+814 SQNVAPIQTLITTDV

-835 LQDASIIINYD
+835 LQDASVIVNYD

-861 DRRLDSEIEKQ
+861 DRRLDPKIEVL
-872 LNRINPT
+872 LNRTDPT

-922 DDGETLRLFNERYE
+922 DPDETLRLFNERYE
-936 GTESIEELMNL
+936 GTESVEELMNL
-947 ERQRISEAHPKLWGQ
+947 ERQRISESHPKLWRQ

-967 MRLFSGKGID
+967 MRLFSCKGID
-977 EDPPP
+977 DEPPP
-982 FLNRDGEPIL
+982 FLNRDGESIP
-992 LNRIGSVGLF
+992 LNRRGSAGLF

-1016 YDADIDEVI
+1016 YDAEIDEVLDNVEEI
-1025 DDIEAV
+1025 
-1031 WPEVRCD
+1031 WPEIRCGKD
-1038 KETSRWT
+1038 TIRWT
-1045 EEGPGALVDARKQIE
+1045 EEGPAGLTDTRKQIE
-1060 RYISKYL
+1060 RYIRTYL
-1067 MHIQAPM
+1067 RDIQAPM

-1081 AWMEI
+1081 AWMEV

>member
-1 MIREIFTVLIIDM
+1 
-14 KLKKFR
+14 
-20 VNVTFFTISVKKIE
+20 
-34 IFFYVWY
+34 
-41 AKINSIERQT
+41 
-51 VYTGMQIPT
+51 MQIPT

-71 KVLKSLLVKSVS
+71 KVLESLLVKSVN

-121 KGHLI
+121 KDHLI
-126 KALQEATDANI
+126 KALQDVTDANI
-137 ESVKERDDT
+137 ESEKEQDDT
-146 LHGLAAVRDAIRR
+146 LRGLAAVRDAIRR
-159 GKIVVRVYDKAKFHA
+159 GKITVRVYDKAKFHA

-186 VDFATVGSSNFTTPG
+186 VDFVTVGSSNFTRPG
-201 LTQNIELNSFITDAM
+201 LTQNVELNSFITDAT
-216 HIEGLS
+216 HIEKLS
-222 EWYDAR
+222 TWYDAR

-241 TIQRHLKEYPPFTVY
+241 TIERHLREYPPFTVY

-274 EENESVI
+274 EKNESVI
-281 YRMLSQYQ
+281 YRTLSQYQ

-325 RYLREDKRVLL
+325 RYLRDNKRVLL

-341 VAESVWNNQVNRQF
+341 IAESVWNSQVNRQL

-380 ISEDDLEYFREHTD
+380 ISDDDLEYFRAHKD

-400 AHHFRNPSSN
+400 AHHFRNPNSN

-418 AQNKKLYLLTATPIN
+418 ARNKKLYLLTATPIN

-467 NIEKQLENEAIEI
+467 NIEKQFENEDTEV

-506 YIKDSEQKS
+506 YIKDAEMAA
-515 GTDILFPQRVIEPT
+515 GTHILFPERVVEPT
-529 VDYSL
+529 VEYSL
-534 RKVYG
+534 RRVYR
-539 TLYDELRAAFDK
+539 TLYDELQRAFDRH
-551 NYPFLNLAIYNTVRY
+551 NPFLNLAIYNTVKY
-566 HNNPE
+566 HKNPE
-571 RQIENR
+571 ERIQQR
-577 QKQIIGLIRTL
+577 QKQIVGLIRTL

-600 EVTVE
+600 EATVE

-611 ANWLKEY
+611 AEWLKKH
-618 APERFKEWEGT
+618 APERFGMWEGT

-637 QEHIQERLQEDDIQ
+637 QEHILDRLQEDG
-651 QEQSQ
+651 
-656 EIVLL
+656 
-661 REKSQ
+661 
-666 EDEILSEVLQKQI
+666 ILSQNTPENLQQSVA
-679 TSNPFEEENDL
+679 SNFAEEEDDL
-690 ASLETEDVFIPEEHD
+690 ASVETEDDFIPDDHD
-705 LDRLFGDVVDDMNF
+705 VDRLFDDVVDDMNF
-719 LTLLLSKIY
+719 LTALLSRIY
-728 RSFYADELGGEPD
+728 RLFYADELANEPA
-741 TEKDDKLQKFLEL
+741 TQQDDKLQQL
-754 LRSDPYEK
+754 LKLLKKHPSEK
-762 RLIFT
+762 ILIFT

-776 YAQLRQAG
+776 YTQLHHAG
-784 FTDIEQID
+784 FRHIEQID
-792 SGRKMNREE
+792 SRRKVNREE
-801 IIERFSPCYNGKS
+801 IIERFSPCYNGRS
-814 PESVVPVQTLITTDI
+814 PENVVPVQTLITTDV

-835 LQDASIIINYD
+835 LQDASIIVNYD

-861 DRRLDSEIEKQ
+861 DRRLNPEIEAQ
-872 LNRINPT
+872 FNRTNPT

-916 KFVSPD
+916 RFVSPD
-922 DDGETLRLFNERYE
+922 DDDETLRLFNERYE
-936 GTESIEELMNL
+936 GRESIEELMNL
-947 ERQRISEAHPKLWGQ
+947 ERQRISEANPKLWRQ
-962 LPDLP
+962 LPNLP
-967 MRLFSGKGID
+967 MRLFSGKGVDD
-977 EDPPP
+977 EPPP
-982 FLNRDGEPIL
+982 FLNRDGEPIPL
-992 LNRIGSVGLF
+992 DRFGSVGLF

-1016 YDADIDEVI
+1016 YDTEIDEVLDNVEEI
-1025 DDIEAV
+1025 
-1031 WPEVRCD
+1031 WPEIRCD
-1038 KETSRWT
+1038 ENTTRWT
-1045 EEGPGALVDARKQIE
+1045 ESGPGGLIDARKKIE
-1060 RYISKYL
+1060 RHINKYL
-1067 MHIQAPM
+1067 MQIQAPM

-1081 AWMEI
+1081 AWMEV

>member
-1 MIREIFTVLIIDM
+1 M
-14 KLKKFR
+14 K
-20 VNVTFFTISVKKIE
+20 
-34 IFFYVWY
+34 
-41 AKINSIERQT
+41 
-51 VYTGMQIPT
+51 IPT
-60 LIDNIEGNTLQ
+60 LIDNVDGNTL
-71 KVLKSLLVKSVS
+71 LKALESLLIKSVS

-90 FEIGAFLSLGKTWQ
+90 FEIGAFLSLGETWR

-116 TTKRT
+116 TTRRT
-121 KGHLI
+121 KDHLI
-126 KALQEATDANI
+126 SALQKVTNENI
-137 ESVKERDDT
+137 ESVKEKDDT
-146 LHGLAAVRDAIRR
+146 LHGLAAVREAIRR
-159 GKIVVRVYDKAKFHA
+159 GKITVRVYDKAKFHA
-174 KLNLMRAQNSSP
+174 KLNLMRAQNSSL
-186 VDFATVGSSNFTTPG
+186 VDFATVGSSNFTNPG
-201 LTQNIELNSFITDAM
+201 LTQNVELNSFITDHT
-216 HIEGLS
+216 HIEKLRD
-222 EWYDAR
+222 WYDAR

-241 TIQRHLKEYPPFTVY
+241 TIERHLKEYPPFTVY
-256 AKSLHAY
+256 AKALHAY
-263 FRGREKPADEW
+263 FRGCEKPADEW

-281 YRMLSQYQ
+281 YRTLSQYQ

-325 RYLREDKRVLL
+325 RYLRENKRVLL

-341 VAESVWNNQVNRQF
+341 VAESVWNSQVNRQF

-380 ISEDDLEYFREHTD
+380 ISEDDLAYFRDYKD

-400 AHHFRNPSSN
+400 AHHFRNPGSN

-418 AQNKKLYLLTATPIN
+418 ARNKKLYLLTATPIN

-445 FGQNQRTH
+445 FAQNQKSH

-467 NIEKQLENEAIEI
+467 SIERQFENESVEI

-506 YIKDSEQKS
+506 YIKDAEMAF
-515 GTDILFPQRVIEPT
+515 GTHILFPERIIHPT
-529 VDYSL
+529 VEYSL
-534 RKVYG
+534 RRVYR
-539 TLYDELRAAFDK
+539 TLYDELRDAFDRHD
-551 NYPFLNLAIYNTVRY
+551 PFLNLAVYNTVKY
-566 HNNPE
+566 HKNPE
-571 RQIENR
+571 KRIEQR
-577 QKQIIGLIRTL
+577 EKQVIGLIRTL

-600 EVTVE
+600 EATVE

-611 ANWLKEY
+611 ADWLKKH
-618 APERFKEWEGT
+618 APERFAMWEGT
-629 NRRWWRVV
+629 NRRWWSVV
-637 QEHIQERLQEDDIQ
+637 QEHILDRLQEDGIR
-651 QEQSQ
+651 SQ
-656 EIVLL
+656 HVP
-661 REKSQ
+661 
-666 EDEILSEVLQKQI
+666 EDLQRAVV
-679 TSNPFEEENDL
+679 SNSSEEEDDL
-690 ASLETEDVFIPEEHD
+690 ASVEDDDDFISDDHD
-705 LDRLFGDVVDDMNF
+705 VDRLFDDVVDDMNF
-719 LTLLLSKIY
+719 LTALLSRIY
-728 RSFYADELGGEPD
+728 RLFYADQLASEPA
-741 TEKDDKLQKFLEL
+741 TEQDDKLQQL
-754 LRSDPYEK
+754 LKLLKKHANEK
-762 RLIFT
+762 VLIFT

-776 YAQLRQAG
+776 YTQLQHAS
-784 FTDIEQID
+784 FEDIEQID
-792 SGRKMNREE
+792 SRRKVDREE

-814 PESVVPVQTLITTDI
+814 PEDVEPVQTLITTDV

-861 DRRLDSEIEKQ
+861 DRRLDPDIEEQ
-872 LNRINPT
+872 LNRIEPT
-879 VHVWNFLPPAEL
+879 VHVWNFLPPTEL

-922 DDGETLRLFNERYE
+922 DPDETIRLFNERYE

-947 ERQRISEAHPKLWGQ
+947 ERQRISESHPELWAQ
-962 LPDLP
+962 LSNLP
-967 MRLFSGKGID
+967 LRLFSGKGID
-977 EDPPP
+977 DQPPP
-982 FLNRDGEPIL
+982 FLNRDGEPIPL
-992 LNRIGSVGLF
+992 YRVGDTGVF
-1002 CCYEMPNGE
+1002 CCYEIPNGE

-1016 YDADIDEVI
+1016 YNADEEKVVDSVEEI
-1025 DDIEAV
+1025 
-1031 WPEVRCD
+1031 WPEIRCD
-1038 KETSRWT
+1038 EHTERWT
-1045 EEGPGALVDARKQIE
+1045 ESGPGGLMDARKQIE
-1060 RYISKYL
+1060 RHIRAYL
-1067 MHIQAPM
+1067 MRIQAPM
-1074 GAKPKLI
+1074 GVKPKLI
-1081 AWMEI
+1081 SWMEV